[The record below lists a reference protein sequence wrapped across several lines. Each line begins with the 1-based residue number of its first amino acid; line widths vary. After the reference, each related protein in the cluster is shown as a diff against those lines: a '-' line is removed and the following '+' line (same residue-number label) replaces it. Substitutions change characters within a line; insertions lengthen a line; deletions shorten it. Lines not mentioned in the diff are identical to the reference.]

1 MINQRDRGS
10 YRRLGAL
17 AVSLR
22 CGSRGALALQRN
34 GSVQAKAGGTGWWSK
49 ESNESS
55 KSNESNHSHPS
66 ILSIPSL
73 GRRHFST
80 SPRLPENKC
89 SIPLLPTPKTTTIPS
104 SDMNSFENAIYTIL
118 DACIT
123 SDAGLVI
130 FLLGGFVLCGI
141 FSILLLTPWLR
152 QIPHRFYLSAGAAL
166 PVIVLIYAYLFEL
179 LVKGRKPAIMLA
191 LSPVLIAFIPSVASL
206 VCAIRRYPM
215 PRRTLIIIVLAIVI
229 FAQLWTTLVLW
240 LATNHGFMG
249 ASC

>member
-1 MINQRDRGS
+1 
-10 YRRLGAL
+10 
-17 AVSLR
+17 
-22 CGSRGALALQRN
+22 
-34 GSVQAKAGGTGWWSK
+34 
-49 ESNESS
+49 
-55 KSNESNHSHPS
+55 
-66 ILSIPSL
+66 
-73 GRRHFST
+73 
-80 SPRLPENKC
+80 
-89 SIPLLPTPKTTTIPS
+89 
-104 SDMNSFENAIYTIL
+104 MNSFENAIYTIL